1 MSMKD
6 RVAIITGA
14 SRGIGRATARLFA
27 QAGAHVVVFSRS
39 AVQLEE
45 VAGEIAHAGGS
56 GLALAGDVSQ
66 AEDVNTLFARTS
78 ETYGRVDVLVNCAGI
93 VAVRPF
99 LAMYIS
105 TWDTGLALSFA
116 RPF

>member
-6 RVAIITGA
+6 HVAIITGA

-56 GLALAGDVSQ
+56 VLALAGDVSQ
-66 AEDVNTLFARTS
+66 AEDVKTLFARTR
-78 ETYGRVDVLVNCAGI
+78 ETYGRVDILVNLEGI
-93 VAVRPF
+93 ISVRPS
-99 LAMYIS
+99 LRMV
-105 TWDTGLALSFA
+105 
-116 RPF
+116 